1 MQTNDPGITGLFD
14 TPATGEVER
23 YLTREEQ
30 AAFLREQYGF
40 PVTKNMLDKEA
51 MRGTGP
57 AEVEWGKWRLST
69 PSDGLKWA
77 RSRFRARRRV

>member
-40 PVTKNMLDKEA
+40 PVTK
-51 MRGTGP
+51 TC
-57 AEVEWGKWRLST
+57 ST
-69 PSDGLKWA
+69 RRPCVAPVPL
-77 RSRFRARRRV
+77 RSNGENGGCPRRATA